1 VGPIAETVGVIGAG
15 SWGTALAA
23 HLVHAGAEVTLWAR
37 EPEVVE
43 GISTVH
49 RNPLFLSSVDL
60 PAGLTATSD
69 LRSMV
74 VGSEVVVSA
83 VPVQHLRTT
92 LRDVPELHDVE
103 IVVTVSKGIE
113 AGTFAMPHEI
123 LTDVGVPSERI
134 VVLSG
139 PSFAREVVAHL
150 PTAVV
155 VAGAD
160 LGRTLATQRLF
171 SSERFRV
178 YTSDDVVGVELGG
191 ALKNVIALA
200 TGVSDGLEL
209 GDNAR
214 AAIITRGVAEISR
227 LGVALGGHPATFA
240 GLSGFGDLVLTCV
253 GGLSRNRQVGL
264 AIGRGRRLADVEAEM
279 HETAEG
285 VATCASAHG
294 LAEREGVEMPISEQ
308 MYRILYEDK
317 DPLEALR
324 DLLGRDLRHERD
336 GAASG

>member
-1 VGPIAETVGVIGAG
+1 MLIIY
-15 SWGTALAA
+15 
-23 HLVHAGAEVTLWAR
+23 
-37 EPEVVE
+37 
-43 GISTVH
+43 
-49 RNPLFLSSVDL
+49 SSI
-60 PAGLTATSD
+60 
-69 LRSMV
+69 LR
-74 VGSEVVVSA
+74 
-83 VPVQHLRTT
+83 P
-92 LRDVPELHDVE
+92 
-103 IVVTVSKGIE
+103 
-113 AGTFAMPHEI
+113 
-123 LTDVGVPSERI
+123 
-134 VVLSG
+134 
-139 PSFAREVVAHL
+139 L

-155 VAGAD
+155 VAGTD
-160 LGRTLATQRLF
+160 LDRTLAAQRLF

-214 AAIITRGVAEISR
+214 AAIITRGLAEISR
-227 LGVALGGHPATFA
+227 LGIALGGHPATFA

-264 AIGRGRRLADVEAEM
+264 AIGRGRRLADIEAEM

-285 VATCASAHG
+285 VPTCASVRG
-294 LAEREGVEMPISEQ
+294 LAEREAVEMPISEQ

-336 GAASG
+336 AGSSRPE